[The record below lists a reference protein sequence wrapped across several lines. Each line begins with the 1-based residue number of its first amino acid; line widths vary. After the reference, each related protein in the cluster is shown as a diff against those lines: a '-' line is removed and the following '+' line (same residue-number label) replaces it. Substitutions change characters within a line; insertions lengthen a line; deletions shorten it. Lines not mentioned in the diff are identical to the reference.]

1 MANINGLP
9 VNSAVVHA
17 EFMSRTEDT
26 STVAKISLNNTSDVN
41 SGATIAN
48 VQRAINKAFEAVG
61 INNEADTGVNTYNT
75 NNFITNGDS
84 KKEAIEAL
92 DLQLG
97 LTQTQL
103 DNIDSGNT
111 QDVTLASIG
120 STPNA
125 NGASLAGQVLNLE
138 PASASFGGVVTTG
151 TQTFAGNKTFQNN
164 VIINGDFTVNGTPT
178 NVNSTDLNVTDKNI
192 FINVGGNDASS
203 EGAGITVDRST
214 TDASLVFENALASKW
229 KAGLVG
235 SEIELA
241 NVSSSQ
247 TFTNK
252 TLTSPVINSPTGLVK
267 ADVGLSNVDNTSD
280 ATKNSA
286 TATLTNKTINGF
298 NNTITNVSLLT
309 DVTGTLLIGNGG
321 TGQTTQTAAFDALA
335 PTTTKGDL
343 IVNDGTD
350 NIRVGVGA
358 NGTVL
363 IADSAEASGVKW
375 SNISAKYARY
385 YLSTTQSIT
394 DNTNTTIVWNVE
406 QVNAIQSGMMNTST
420 GRLTLGRAGVLRC
433 TCSFGIVSSVA
444 IVSGNRTAL
453 YLRKNGGSLLKIAGD
468 TFEGS
473 VTETKQ
479 SQGTDLLFFDN
490 ATDYY
495 DFICYL
501 DFGGGP
507 YNLGSVNTGVT
518 YLTLDEL

>member
-48 VQRAINKAFEAVG
+48 VQRAINKAFESVG
-61 INNEADTGVNTYNT
+61 INNEADAGVNTYNT
-75 NNFITNGDS
+75 NNFITDGES

-92 DLQLG
+92 DAQLG

-103 DNIDSGNT
+103 NNLEAGNT

-138 PASASFGGVVTTG
+138 PANASFGGVVTTG
-151 TQTFAGNKTFQNN
+151 SQTFAGNKTFQNDV
-164 VIINGDFTVNGTPT
+164 VITGDLTVNGTT
-178 NVNSTDLNVTDKNI
+178 TTVNSVNVSTADQNI
-192 FINVGGNDASS
+192 LINDGGNDASS
-203 EGAGITVDRST
+203 EGAGFTVERT
-214 TDASLVFENALASKW
+214 TTNASFVFENALASKW

-235 SEIELA
+235 SEIEIA
-241 NVSSSQ
+241 NVSSAQ
-247 TFTNK
+247 
-252 TLTSPVINSPTGLVK
+252 
-267 ADVGLSNVDNTSD
+267 
-280 ATKNSA
+280 
-286 TATLTNKTINGF
+286 TLTNKTISGSS
-298 NNTITNVSLLT
+298 NTITNVSLT
-309 DVTGTLLIGNGG
+309 SGVTGALPIANGG

-375 SNISAKYARY
+375 SNIAAKYARY

>member
-48 VQRAINKAFEAVG
+48 VQRAINKAFESVG

-75 NNFITNGDS
+75 NNFITDGES

-92 DLQLG
+92 DAQLG

-103 DNIDSGNT
+103 NNLEAGNT

-138 PASASFGGVVTTG
+138 PANASFGGVVTTG
-151 TQTFAGNKTFQNN
+151 SQTFAGNKTFQNDV
-164 VIINGDFTVNGTPT
+164 VITGDLTVNGTT
-178 NVNSTDLNVTDKNI
+178 TTVNSVNVSTADQNI
-192 FINVGGNDASS
+192 LINDGGNDASS
-203 EGAGITVDRST
+203 EGAGFTVERT
-214 TDASLVFENALASKW
+214 TTNASFVFENALASKW

-235 SEIELA
+235 SEIEIA
-241 NVSSSQ
+241 NVSSAQ
-247 TFTNK
+247 
-252 TLTSPVINSPTGLVK
+252 
-267 ADVGLSNVDNTSD
+267 
-280 ATKNSA
+280 
-286 TATLTNKTINGF
+286 TLTNKTISGSS
-298 NNTITNVSLLT
+298 NTITNVSLT
-309 DVTGTLLIGNGG
+309 SGVTGALPIANGG
-321 TGQTTQTAAFDALA
+321 TGQTSQTAAFNALA

-375 SNISAKYARY
+375 SNIAAKYARY

>member
-48 VQRAINKAFEAVG
+48 LQRAINKVFEAVG

-84 KKEAIEAL
+84 KKEAIEDL

-151 TQTFAGNKTFQNN
+151 SQTFAGNKTFQNDV
-164 VIINGDFTVNGTPT
+164 VITGDLTVNGTT
-178 NVNSTDLNVTDKNI
+178 TTVNSVNVSTADQNI
-192 FINVGGNDASS
+192 LINDGGNDASS
-203 EGAGITVDRST
+203 EGAGFTVERT
-214 TDASLVFENALASKW
+214 TTNASFVFENALASKW

-235 SEIELA
+235 SEIEIA
-241 NVSSSQ
+241 NVSSAQ
-247 TFTNK
+247 
-252 TLTSPVINSPTGLVK
+252 
-267 ADVGLSNVDNTSD
+267 
-280 ATKNSA
+280 
-286 TATLTNKTINGF
+286 TLTNKTISGSS
-298 NNTITNVSLLT
+298 NTITNVSLT
-309 DVTGTLLIGNGG
+309 SGVTGALPIANGG
-321 TGQTTQTAAFDALA
+321 TGQTSQTAAFNALA

-375 SNISAKYARY
+375 SNIAAKYARY